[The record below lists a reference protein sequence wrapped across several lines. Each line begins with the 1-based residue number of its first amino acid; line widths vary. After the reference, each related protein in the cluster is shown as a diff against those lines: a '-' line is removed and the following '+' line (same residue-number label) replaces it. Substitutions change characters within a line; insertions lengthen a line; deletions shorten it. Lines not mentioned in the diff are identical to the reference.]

1 MRVKEW
7 GAFWLLG
14 AIWGSSFLW
23 IKIAVGEIG
32 PATLAAI
39 RLLFGLMGL
48 LLVMRLQR
56 QPFPR
61 TAAYLPAYL
70 FMGVFNTA
78 IPFIV
83 IPWGETRIDS
93 GLAAILNATVPLFT
107 IVIAHFWL
115 SDERITATRLAGL
128 LVGFS
133 GVVVLMSRD
142 LGLEGITRSVWGQ
155 LAVLVASV
163 SYALAATFS
172 RRHLRGHPPL
182 LQATMVVLFAD
193 ILTWLSAL
201 GGERPLRLP
210 ALPVTWVALAWLG
223 LLGSCAAYLLYFYLL
238 NAWGPTR
245 ASLVTYVFPVIGLLL
260 GVVFLNERADWRL
273 LAGAVLVVAGIAV
286 VNFRQFPH
294 PSRRPGTDQAA
305 SEVRKLPQ
313 EP

>member
-1 MRVKEW
+1 MRLREW

-14 AIWGSSFLW
+14 SIWGSSFLW

-39 RLLFGLMGL
+39 RLLFGLLGL
-48 LLVMRLQR
+48 LAVMRLQR
-56 QPFPR
+56 QAFPR
-61 TAAYLPAYL
+61 PTTHLPAYL
-70 FMGVFNTA
+70 FMGAFNTA
-78 IPFIV
+78 IPFVLIS
-83 IPWGETRIDS
+83 WGETRIDS

-128 LVGFS
+128 LVGFT

-142 LGLEGITRSVWGQ
+142 LGMAGITHSIWGQ
-155 LAVLVASV
+155 MAVLAASA
-163 SYALAATFS
+163 SYALAATFT

-193 ILTWLSAL
+193 LFVWLTVGAW
-201 GGERPLRLP
+201 ERPLRLP
-210 ALPVTWVALAWLG
+210 ALPITWFALAWLG
-223 LLGSCAAYLLYFYLL
+223 LLGSCAAYLLYFYLI

-245 ASLVTYVFPVIGLLL
+245 ASLVAYVFPVIGLLL
-260 GVVFLNERADWRL
+260 GIVFLSEAADWRL
-273 LAGAVLVVAGIAV
+273 LAGTVLVVAGIAV
-286 VNFRQFPH
+286 VNLRQAPA
-294 PSRRPGTDQAA
+294 PAA
-305 SEVRKLPQ
+305 IPKELPL

>member
-1 MRVKEW
+1 MRLKEW

-14 AIWGSSFLW
+14 CIWGSSFLW

-39 RLLFGLMGL
+39 RLFVGLIGL
-48 LLVMRLQR
+48 LLVTRLQR
-56 QPFPR
+56 QAFPR

-70 FMGVFNTA
+70 FMGAFNTA
-78 IPFIV
+78 IPFIL

-115 SDERITATRLAGL
+115 SDERFTPTRLAGL
-128 LVGFS
+128 LIGFA
-133 GVVVLMSRD
+133 GVVLLMSRD
-142 LGLEGITRSVWGQ
+142 LGAGAIARGIWGQ
-155 LAVLVASV
+155 VAVLAASL
-163 SYALAATFS
+163 SYAVAATFS

-193 ILTWLSAL
+193 LFAWLTVFA
-201 GGERPLRLP
+201 GERPVRLP
-210 ALPVTWVALAWLG
+210 ALPVTWFALIWLG
-223 LLGSCAAYLLYFYLL
+223 VLGSCSAYLLYFYLI

-260 GVVFLNERADWRL
+260 GLIFLNEHADWRL
-273 LAGAVLVVAGIAV
+273 LAGSGLVVAGIAV
-286 VNFRQFPH
+286 VNLRQMIGNA
-294 PSRRPGTDQAA
+294 RP
-305 SEVRKLPQ
+305 
-313 EP
+313 